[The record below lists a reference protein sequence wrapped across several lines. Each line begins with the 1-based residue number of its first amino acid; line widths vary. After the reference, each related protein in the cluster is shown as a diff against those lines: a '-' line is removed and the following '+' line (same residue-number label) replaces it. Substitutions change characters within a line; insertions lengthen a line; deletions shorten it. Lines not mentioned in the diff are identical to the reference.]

1 MSVRYQRLGE
11 ELKKTISEIVRDL
24 RDPRVTDMVT
34 IMNVEVTSDLK
45 WAKVKVSVYDNNEQ
59 ARMDAVSALNSANGF
74 ITREIG
80 RRMEIRRL
88 PQLKFVLDNSIEY
101 SVHISEII
109 AGLHIPESGEKDDG
123 ESD

>member
-34 IMNVEVTSDLK
+34 IMNVEVTNDVK
-45 WAKVKVSVYDNNEQ
+45 WAKVRVSVYDSNEQ
-59 ARMDAVSALNSANGF
+59 ARADAVSALNSASGF

-101 SVHISEII
+101 SVHISQII
-109 AGLHIPESGEKDDG
+109 AGFHIPENGEKDDG